1 MRVVKITGIV
11 IALLAGLWWVVP
23 PAQLDAPPAQ
33 YIDIHVHSAGLG
45 LGASGAF
52 ISDEMRDSY
61 KFPVYLWA
69 MGVTQAEL
77 ETHGDALVI
86 QRIAEQVAQSKRVAK
101 AVVLAM
107 DGVIDAK
114 QDLDLVRTQVYV
126 PNEFIAKQTARFP
139 QLLFGASINPLRHD
153 AIARLRWAKA
163 NGAVLLKWIP
173 NIMLIDP
180 SDLRFEDF
188 YREMVTLDIPLL
200 THAGQERSF
209 AGADDTLGD
218 PHKLRLPLQLGVKV
232 IAAHIAT
239 TGDNDGVPNYERI
252 LPMFKEFPNLF
263 TEISSL
269 TQVNKRNYL
278 VDALTREGLSERML
292 YGTDWPLQFFALVS
306 PLYQLDELD
315 VATVKAILAIDNPW
329 DRDVALKQALGV
341 DHAVFA
347 RTGQFLQIN

>member
-1 MRVVKITGIV
+1 
-11 IALLAGLWWVVP
+11 
-23 PAQLDAPPAQ
+23 
-33 YIDIHVHSAGLG
+33 
-45 LGASGAF
+45 
-52 ISDEMRDSY
+52 
-61 KFPVYLWA
+61 
-69 MGVTQAEL
+69 
-77 ETHGDALVI
+77 
-86 QRIAEQVAQSKRVAK
+86 
-101 AVVLAM
+101 M
-107 DGVIDAK
+107 DGVIDAE

-126 PNEFIAKQTARFP
+126 PNEFVAKQTARFP

-180 SDLRFEDF
+180 SDPRFEDF

-315 VATVKAILAIDNPW
+315 VATVKAILAVDNPW